1 MAGKIATAA
10 QNTALAEKQASTPL
24 QRLKG
29 LLDTDEMKKRLS
41 ETLKENAGA
50 FSASIIELFTSDNLI
65 KQCSPDLV
73 IAECLKGAS
82 LKLPINKQLGF
93 AYVVP
98 FKNNKEG
105 GRYEPQFQLGYKG
118 YIQLAMRTGAY
129 KCINTDIVYE
139 GELVSKDKLTGNI
152 DLTGERTS
160 NNIIGYFAHFE
171 TVNGFSKT
179 LYMSKDEVLSHAQ
192 KRSKTFYN
200 GKFSGPW
207 ATDFDAMAQKTC
219 IRLLLSKYGI
229 MSVEMSQAVTVDEYS
244 ASDIKMP
251 SDDYIIDVDENGA
264 PDVDKVTGEVIVNA

>member
-10 QNTALAEKQASTPL
+10 QNVALDSKQASSPKD
-24 QRLKG
+24 RLKA
-29 LLDTDEMKKRLS
+29 LLSSDSVKKRLEDS
-41 ETLKENAGA
+41 LQENAGA
-50 FSASIIELFTSDNLI
+50 FSSSIVELFTSDNLI

-73 IAECLKGAS
+73 IAECLKAAS

-98 FKNNKEG
+98 FKNNKKNC
-105 GRYEPQFQLGYKG
+105 YEPQFQLGYKG

-129 KCINTDIVYE
+129 KCINTDVVYE
-139 GELVSKDKLTGNI
+139 GELLKRDKLTGSI
-152 DLTGERTS
+152 DLSGEKTS
-160 NNIIGYFAHFE
+160 DTIVGYFAHFE

-179 LYMSKDEVLSHAQ
+179 LYMTKEEVLNHAQ

-219 IRLLLSKYGI
+219 LRLLISKYGI
-229 MSVEMSQAVTVDEYS
+229 MSVEMSKAVV
-244 ASDIKMP
+244 SDYDADDIQM
-251 SDDYIIDVDENGA
+251 SDDDTYI
-264 PDVDKVTGEVIVNA
+264 PDVEYNGTPDFDTVTGEVIENAE